1 MNSRSPSI
9 SHTSYLYLRNW
20 HVLLDLPINI
30 EGIIKDA
37 DTTISLRM
45 IEVVTL
51 ALEDGNL

>member
-9 SHTSYLYLRNW
+9 SHASYLYLRNW